1 MYQIPPFYTPFEPFP
16 FLLANLDEV
25 YDCVRIFENCVTGSF
40 AQFKS
45 RTRGAAEPKLNGNL
59 EFQSVSAPLRGADE
73 GQRVPPRLGASSSK
87 AARPLKRGG
96 RGGCLY
102 SDCGRRPRARPLQ
115 TWSPGRGRGGLAST
129 GQERMGYYCW
139 PLSRCLTSAPFARGA
154 TRRTTTGESLRT
166 LPRGT
171 GRPVPPAR
179 AKTTPRRTFE
189 FSSSSSSLVCQQKPD
204 SEPTPAPPSSSS
216 ATASRAS
223 PARSAA

>member
-1 MYQIPPFYTPFEPFP
+1 MWNWIFARVAFRRIGEELGKNWGAQTQRKLQIP
-16 FLLANLDEV
+16 
-25 YDCVRIFENCVTGSF
+25 G
-40 AQFKS
+40 
-45 RTRGAAEPKLNGNL
+45 KLCR
-59 EFQSVSAPLRGADE
+59 QSGSAPLRRADE

-87 AARPLKRGG
+87 AARPLERGG

-102 SDCGRRPRARPLQ
+102 SDCGRRPRARLLQ

-179 AKTTPRRTFE
+179 AKTTPRRTLE
-189 FSSSSSSLVCQQKPD
+189 FSSSSSSSLVRQHKPD
-204 SEPTPAPPSSSS
+204 SEPTPDPPSSSS